1 MALASLVDIP
11 VPTDQGTRSR
21 SYTRGRQAEKR
32 CGWPRRA
39 SPRDGSAARGGAAPR
54 PLRSRAA
61 SSGTERT
68 HPLRR
73 AGLNPQAGVRPVD
86 PRDGI
91 SPSGV
96 RNLRVPRPRR
106 PRRGERSCKPMPCAA
121 SQIAASRK
129 PTART
134 GARAARAKSR
144 PHTPEGRARGLSV
157 PGRRPRGA
165 AASFPALSR
174 GRRANGRAT
183 RKPPKTVGPLPSF
196 KYA

>member
-11 VPTDQGTRSR
+11 VPTDQEPRSR

-39 SPRDGSAARGGAAPR
+39 SPRDGSAAWGGAAPR

-73 AGLNPQAGVRPVD
+73 ADTQAGVSSVG

-91 SPSGV
+91 GPSVV

-106 PRRGERSCKPMPCAA
+106 PRRGERSGKPMPCAA
-121 SQIAASRK
+121 SKIAASRK

-165 AASFPALSR
+165 AASFPALAR
-174 GRRANGRAT
+174 GRRANGRAA

>member
-1 MALASLVDIP
+1 MVLASLVDIP
-11 VPTDQGTRSR
+11 VPTDQEPRSR

-61 SSGTERT
+61 SGTERA

-73 AGLNPQAGVRPVD
+73 AGLNPQAGISPVD
-86 PRDGI
+86 PRDGL

-96 RNLRVPRPRR
+96 HLRVPRPRR
-106 PRRGERSCKPMPCAA
+106 PLRGERSGKPMPCAA

-144 PHTPEGRARGLSV
+144 PHPEGRAGTVRSGTAAARSCRQL
-157 PGRRPRGA
+157 PGAIARAQGQRPRRAQA
-165 AASFPALSR
+165 AQ
-174 GRRANGRAT
+174 NGRPVA
-183 RKPPKTVGPLPSF
+183 VIQVCLGL
-196 KYA
+196 